1 MNMQAIESIDKLRLV
16 LGPLRVGSVVGLVP
30 TMGALHAGH
39 GRLIQRARADCGHV
53 VVSIFVNPI
62 QFNDPRDF
70 QLYPRDLSS
79 DLEFCRARDA
89 DIVFAPTAAEMYR
102 QPLKSFVDVAGVTE
116 HLCGA
121 FRPGHFR
128 GVATVVMK
136 LFGIVQPDRAYF
148 GEKDAQQLATIRRM
162 VLDLSVPVTIVGVP
176 TDREADGLAR
186 SSRNQR
192 LSEEER
198 RIAPILYQALQLA
211 GGRISAGHHDP
222 REVREE
228 ALAALKRPEIR
239 VEYLEIVDPD
249 EMRPV
254 DRIDGPVLIA
264 AAIWLGSIRLI
275 DNLLCAPA

>member
-16 LGPLRVGSVVGLVP
+16 LGSLRVGSVVGLVP
-30 TMGALHAGH
+30 TMGNLHAGH
-39 GRLIQRARADCGHV
+39 GRLIQQARTDCGYV

-62 QFNDPRDF
+62 QFDDPRDF

-176 TDREADGLAR
+176 TVREADGLAL

-192 LSEEER
+192 LSAEER
-198 RIAPILYQALQLA
+198 RVAPFLYQTLQLA
-211 GGRISAGHHDP
+211 GGRISAGHRDP

-228 ALAALKRPEIR
+228 ALAVLKRPEIR

-254 DRIDGPVLIA
+254 DRIDGPVRIA

>member
-16 LGPLRVGSVVGLVP
+16 LGSLRVGSVVGLVP

-39 GRLIQRARADCGHV
+39 GRLIQQARTDCGNV

-62 QFNDPRDF
+62 QFDDPRDF

-102 QPLKSFVDVAGVTE
+102 RPLKSFVDVAGVTE

-176 TDREADGLAR
+176 TVREADGLAL
-186 SSRNQR
+186 SSRNRR
-192 LSEEER
+192 LSAGER
-198 RIAPILYQALQLA
+198 RVAPFLYQTLQLA
-211 GGRISAGHHDP
+211 GGRISAGHRDA

-228 ALAALKRPEIR
+228 ALAMLKHREIR
-239 VEYLEIVDPD
+239 VEYIEIVDPD

-254 DRIDGPVLIA
+254 DRIDGPVRIA